1 MIIVLFGLP
10 GAGKTYIGNILKEN
24 FEFFLY
30 NGDND
35 LPKRMRQALVSKEV
49 IRDTMRNDF
58 FKRLIASVKKLYTK
72 HTKLAVAQ
80 TFIKE
85 KYRLQFLR
93 QFPDARFMLIE
104 SNADIRRERLHKRRV
119 GFPLDLEY
127 AKSMEK
133 IFESPKINHAV
144 LINEKDSKEELL
156 DNLKSF
162 FLKKKINNT
171 FCNI

>member
-35 LPKRMRQALVSKEV
+35 LPKRMRKALVSKEA
-49 IRDTMRNDF
+49 ISDTMRDEF
-58 FKRLIASVKKLYTK
+58 FKRLIARVKKLYAK
-72 HTKLAVAQ
+72 YTKLAVAQ

-85 KYRLQFLR
+85 KYRLQFSR
-93 QFPDARFMLIE
+93 QFPDARFLLIE
-104 SNADIRRERLHKRRV
+104 SNADIRRERLKKRKV
-119 GFPLDLEY
+119 GFTLNLEY
-127 AKSMEK
+127 AESMEK

-144 LINEKDSKEELL
+144 LVNEKDSKEELL
-156 DNLKSF
+156 RQI
-162 FLKKKINNT
+162 KKLFSQKENQ
-171 FCNI
+171 